1 MYKLFLVLLIA
12 AVVVYSST
20 KSTEG
25 FLVDS
30 DNLYYPNSIFLLKR
44 GDKFIGTASDSSL
57 TLVPDAIYAD
67 VFRKIGCGELGCNI
81 RSYTHDIYWSTK
93 KDPGESLLG
102 NGNLTTVGNVVMSG
116 LPDTLNMIF
125 SLDSANECYIRE
137 TSSGLFLKEDLSG
150 YLYFNS
156 KEPVPFEIVYLK

>member
-1 MYKLFLVLLIA
+1 MYKLLLLLAFTALII
-12 AVVVYSST
+12 YSGQP
-20 KSTEG
+20 KEG

-44 GDKFIGTASDSSL
+44 GDKYIGTASDSSL
-57 TLVPDAIYAD
+57 ALVPDAIYAD

-93 KDPGESLLG
+93 RDPGESLLG
-102 NGNLTTVGNVVMSG
+102 NGNLSTVGNVVMSG
-116 LPDTLNMIF
+116 LPDNLNMIF
-125 SLDSANECYIRE
+125 SLTNPGECYIRE
-137 TSSGLFLKEDLSG
+137 SASGMFLQEDLSG

-156 KEPVPFEIVYLK
+156 KTPVPFEIIYLK

>member
-1 MYKLFLVLLIA
+1 MYKLLLVLLIA
-12 AVVVYSST
+12 AVVVYSSA
-20 KSTEG
+20 KSQEG

-44 GDKFIGTASDSSL
+44 GDHYIGTASDSSL
-57 TLVPDAIYAD
+57 ALVPDSIYAD

-93 KDPGESLLG
+93 RDPGESLLG
-102 NGNLTTVGNVVMSG
+102 NGNLMTVGNVVMSG
-116 LPDTLNMIF
+116 LPDNLNMIF
-125 SLDSANECYIRE
+125 SLDSPNVCYIRE
-137 TSSGLFLKEDLSG
+137 SKSGLFLKEDLSG

-156 KEPVPFEIVYLK
+156 TEPIPFEIIYLK